1 MNERIRELEVQA
13 GMQYRLGQI
22 VNIDKNGTHTFEE
35 EKVYDTFDTEKFA
48 ELIVRECALFMETN
62 TKVNDDGEVVDAPHA
77 WQMIDHFGTKC
88 LTFTFRS

>member
-48 ELIVRECALFMETN
+48 ELIVRECMSFQDEAGVYSKFDMAN
-62 TKVNDDGEVVDAPHA
+62 AIA
-77 WQMIDHFGTKC
+77 RCFGVEE
-88 LTFTFRS
+88 